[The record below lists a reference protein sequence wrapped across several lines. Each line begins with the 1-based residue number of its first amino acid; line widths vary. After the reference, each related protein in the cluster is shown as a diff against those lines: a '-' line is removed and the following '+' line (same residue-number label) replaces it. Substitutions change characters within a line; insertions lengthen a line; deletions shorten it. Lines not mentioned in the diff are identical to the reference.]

1 MVKNK
6 TGGKNAKKGA
16 RKNLNAEIA
25 VVRHL
30 RVVENDGEMYGIVTK
45 MLGNG
50 QVELL
55 CNDQK
60 CRLCIIR
67 YKFSGRNKSSNIISV
82 GSWVI
87 VGLRD
92 WETTKPGKLQKCDL
106 LEIYTHQERSK
117 LIQECKQNLS
127 VLLNH
132 ERSNEAGGGGGNN
145 EDEQGIVFSTI
156 DDVEGGGGDEA
167 CAMENN
173 TGGGDA
179 INTDEA
185 GNGGS
190 HMDDEIDFDE
200 I

>member
-1 MVKNK
+1 MKYIAKIRSFLKYNK
-6 TGGKNAKKGA
+6 KPSYQK
-16 RKNLNAEIA
+16 L
-25 VVRHL
+25 V
-30 RVVENDGEMYGIVTK
+30 
-45 MLGNG
+45 
-50 QVELL
+50 LL
-55 CNDQK
+55 LLKQ
-60 CRLCIIR
+60 
-67 YKFSGRNKSSNIISV
+67 GRNKSSNIISV

-132 ERSNEAGGGGGNN
+132 ERSNEAGGGGNN

-179 INTDEA
+179 INIDEA

>member
-16 RKNLNAEIA
+16 RKNLNAELA

-132 ERSNEAGGGGGNN
+132 ERSNEAGGGGNN

-156 DDVEGGGGDEA
+156 DDVEGDGGDEA

-179 INTDEA
+179 INIDEA

>member
-60 CRLCIIR
+60 
-67 YKFSGRNKSSNIISV
+67 
-82 GSWVI
+82 
-87 VGLRD
+87 
-92 WETTKPGKLQKCDL
+92 
-106 LEIYTHQERSK
+106 
-117 LIQECKQNLS
+117 
-127 VLLNH
+127 
-132 ERSNEAGGGGGNN
+132 
-145 EDEQGIVFSTI
+145 STI
-156 DDVEGGGGDEA
+156 NDQPSTCDQRP
-167 CAMENN
+167 
-173 TGGGDA
+173 A
-179 INTDEA
+179 I
-185 GNGGS
+185 S
-190 HMDDEIDFDE
+190 
-200 I
+200 